1 MRRRRMWNSV
11 SISGKPSF
19 PQKWYKVNR
28 RKVKFAAAEDNY
40 DVGFGNKKAK
50 EKKLQ

>member
-1 MRRRRMWNSV
+1 MWNSL

-28 RKVKFAAAEDNY
+28 RKVKVAAAEVDY
-40 DVGFGNKKAK
+40 DVDFGNKKAK